1 MYSIYFLSHN
11 FLQCLAIYYMQGPQ
25 ETPSET
31 SEVLSPA
38 DLRAITDV
46 IPATPSVS
54 WLRNQSAI
62 GWNWVDKLSIYGV
75 FWIKKGNSKQR
86 NSEKKLENNYISY
99 TTKDSKSQRQKRLY
113 IWKKSCRMVACLD
126 LSWSSSFSSR
136 GIAFGFRANALRS
149 PHPLPPCY
157 SPTCTAIIPNPT
169 YIYNTQFS
177 PFFPHLEGKNRLLF
191 ANSILAN
198 TTLR

>member
-1 MYSIYFLSHN
+1 MSCYLLH
-11 FLQCLAIYYMQGPQ
+11 AGPQ

-31 SEVLSPA
+31 SETSEVLGPT

-54 WLRNQSAI
+54 WLRNESAI

-86 NSEKKLENNYISY
+86 NSEKKLENNYMSY
-99 TTKDSKSQRQKRLY
+99 TTKDQTSQRKTSLSE
-113 IWKKSCRMVACLD
+113 KKSCRMVACLD
-126 LSWSSSFSSR
+126 LSWSSSFSSK

-149 PHPLPPCY
+149 PHPLTPCY
-157 SPTCTAIIPNPT
+157 SPTCTAIIPNVA
-169 YIYNTQFS
+169 YIYNTQLS
-177 PFFPHLEGKNRLLF
+177 PFFPHLEGKNRLFF
-191 ANSILAN
+191 ANSIFAN